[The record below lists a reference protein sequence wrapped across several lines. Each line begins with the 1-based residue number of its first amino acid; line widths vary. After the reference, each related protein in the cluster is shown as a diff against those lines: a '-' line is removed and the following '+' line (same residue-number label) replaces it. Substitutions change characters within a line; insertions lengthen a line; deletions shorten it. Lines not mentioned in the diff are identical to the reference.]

1 LALFFLNIL
10 LIQVPRLSLRLLKIP
25 ISYLISDK
33 RISVL
38 IIFRDFYS
46 DMALPA
52 LMPGL
57 NLRDDIDYNN
67 IKGYDRKR
75 EEKSKNALAEDILG
89 RAMADESLELPTAT

>member
-1 LALFFLNIL
+1 
-10 LIQVPRLSLRLLKIP
+10 
-25 ISYLISDK
+25 
-33 RISVL
+33 
-38 IIFRDFYS
+38 
-46 DMALPA
+46 MALPA